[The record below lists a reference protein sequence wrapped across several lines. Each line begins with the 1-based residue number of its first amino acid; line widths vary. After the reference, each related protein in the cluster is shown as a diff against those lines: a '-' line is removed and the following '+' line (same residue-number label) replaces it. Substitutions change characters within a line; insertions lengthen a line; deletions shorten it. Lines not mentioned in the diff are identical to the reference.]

1 MTSCPFSHLLF
12 KRKLTTRVR
21 ENILVLNTKLN
32 QHQTMLTLL
41 LQLAKLFFREPCS
54 VQREILTRLQKKR
67 GAWDADNE
75 ELLEIYEHLQSIVK
89 KRTGVG
95 TISTGEFMSLIKHP
109 TSTLNF
115 FYDRKVPFN
124 DLQKFRT
131 QFINRTP

>member
-41 LQLAKLFFREPCS
+41 LHLAKLFFREPCS
-54 VQREILTRLQKKR
+54 VQREILIRLQKKR

-75 ELLEIYEHLQSIVK
+75 ELLEIYEHQESIVK

-95 TISTGEFMSLIKHP
+95 TITPGELMSLIKHP